1 MAVDDLKAKIRD
13 VPDFP
18 EPGIVFKDIM
28 PLLAD
33 PASLN
38 ETGSCWRSGSSPASP
53 T

>member
-1 MAVDDLKAKIRD
+1 MGIDGLKAKIRD

-33 PASLN
+33 PSSLQ
-38 ETGSCWRSGSSPASP
+38 
-53 T
+53 

>member
-1 MAVDDLKAKIRD
+1 MGAADLQAKIRD

-18 EPGIVFKDIM
+18 EPGIVFKDLM

-33 PASLN
+33 PTSMRAVVELLA
-38 ETGSCWRSGSSPASP
+38 EWVEPRKP